1 MRSKADTDKGRLAD
15 IRQARAADVR
25 RKTKETD
32 VRVKVNL
39 DGSGKSKISIGLP
52 FLEHMLEL
60 FAKHGLFDLHITCNG
75 DLEIDDH
82 HSVEDIAITLGQ
94 ALSQALADKAGINR
108 YGEAVVPMDE
118 ALCRS
123 VIDLSG
129 RFYLVYEV
137 PTKRQKIGN
146 FSVELAEHFWR
157 SFAETAKFNLHID
170 CLRGRN
176 THHILEGTFK
186 ASARALRQAVER
198 NSRISGVPSTK
209 GSL

>member
-1 MRSKADTDKGRLAD
+1 MKNTRDGAPRDSTRVAELR
-15 IRQARAADVR
+15 RQ
-25 RKTKETD
+25 TKETD
-32 VRVKVNL
+32 VRVKL
-39 DGSGKSKISIGLP
+39 DLNGYGQSRISTGLP
-52 FLEHMLEL
+52 FLDHMLEL
-60 FAKHGLFDLHITCNG
+60 FARHGLFDLNVACKG

-94 ALSQALADKAGINR
+94 SLTEALGDKTGIKR
-108 YGEAVVPMDE
+108 YGEAIVPMDE
-118 ALCRS
+118 ALCRA
-123 VIDLSG
+123 VIYFSG

-137 PTKRQKIGN
+137 KTRRQMIGN

-186 ASARALRQAVER
+186 ATARALRQAVER
-198 NSRISGVPSTK
+198 DARIAGVLSTK
-209 GSL
+209 GVL

>member
-1 MRSKADTDKGRLAD
+1 MKTKKLNR
-15 IRQARAADVR
+15 IRQARAQ

-32 VRVKVNL
+32 VRVKLNL
-39 DGSGKSKISIGLP
+39 DGDGEANISTGLP
-52 FLEHMLEL
+52 FLDHMLEL
-60 FAKHGLFDLHITCNG
+60 FAKHGLFNLEVVCKG

-94 ALSQALADKAGINR
+94 ALTEALADKRGIRR
-108 YGEAVVPMDE
+108 YGEAIVPMDE

-129 RFYLVYEV
+129 RFYLIYEV
-137 PTKRQKIGN
+137 ATRRQKIGN

-157 SFAETAKFNLHID
+157 SLAETAKFNLHID

-198 NSRISGVPSTK
+198 DPRITGVLSTK
-209 GSL
+209 GVL

>member
-1 MRSKADTDKGRLAD
+1 MKSRTNNN
-15 IRQARAADVR
+15 RQADVR

-32 VRVKVNL
+32 VRVRLNL
-39 DGSGKSKISIGLP
+39 DGSGKSSISIGLP

-60 FAKHGLFDLHITCNG
+60 FAKHGLFDLEVKCDG

-94 ALSQALADKAGINR
+94 ALAEALADKSGINR

>member
-1 MRSKADTDKGRLAD
+1 MAKMKTHSRIATVH
-15 IRQARAADVR
+15 RQ
-25 RKTKETD
+25 TKETG
-32 VRVKVNL
+32 VRVELNL
-39 DGSGKSKISIGLP
+39 DGTGQASISIGLP

-60 FAKHGLFDLHITCNG
+60 FAKHGLFDLELSCKG

-82 HSVEDIAITLGQ
+82 HSVEDVAITLGQ
-94 ALSQALADKAGINR
+94 ALAQAQGDKRGIKR
-108 YGEAVVPMDE
+108 YGEAIVPMDE
-118 ALCRS
+118 ALCRA

-137 PTKRQKIGN
+137 TTRRQKIGN

-186 ASARALRQAVER
+186 ATARALRQAVEHDA
-198 NSRISGVPSTK
+198 RITGVFSTK
-209 GSL
+209 GIL

>member
-1 MRSKADTDKGRLAD
+1 MKSMANNNRH
-15 IRQARAADVR
+15 ADVR

-32 VRVKVNL
+32 VRVRLNL
-39 DGSGKSKISIGLP
+39 DGSGRSRISIGLP

-60 FAKHGLFDLHITCNG
+60 FAKHGLFDLEVKCDG

-94 ALSQALADKAGINR
+94 ALAEALADKSGINR

>member
-1 MRSKADTDKGRLAD
+1 MKNTNSNRQAD
-15 IRQARAADVR
+15 IR

-32 VRVKVNL
+32 VRVKLNL
-39 DGSGKSKISIGLP
+39 DGSGKSQIVIGVP

-60 FAKHGLFDLHITCNG
+60 FAKHGLFDLELTCAG

-94 ALSQALADKAGINR
+94 ALAQALADKSGINR

-198 NSRISGVPSTK
+198 NVRVTGVPSTK